1 MDNEPP
7 KRRLRRQKIDT
18 IATLNAYEQRI
29 RSLPQS
35 ELYELEGAWLSSY
48 DNWDT
53 VEADKM
59 SEEVEGPA
67 GDPFLDNHTVRL
79 LKVALERGV
88 NALGI
93 TSERRAIRRYLA
105 EIPVEGGRA
114 ASKVVFVGGH
124 NSFTQKSSSKWSISR
139 RDKRYKK

>member
-7 KRRLRRQKIDT
+7 KRRLRRRKIDT

-35 ELYELEGAWLSSY
+35 VHHKLEGAWLSSY

-59 SEEVEGPA
+59 SEEVEGRA
-67 GDPFLDNHTVRL
+67 GDPFLDNDTVRL
-79 LKVALERGV
+79 FKVALERGV
-88 NALGI
+88 NAGVV
-93 TSERRAIRRYLA
+93 RGYFYF
-105 EIPVEGGRA
+105 VE
-114 ASKVVFVGGH
+114 
-124 NSFTQKSSSKWSISR
+124 KS
-139 RDKRYKK
+139 